1 MKNAHPPLTAV
12 LASFLLAVVFP
23 SARSVAK
30 VNPEEFSQTAIVI
43 KVTAEREVE
52 GVGRHG
58 RPRYGS
64 EFFIVTKVGDE
75 VYDLNGAQ
83 RIEPGTYRAKING
96 KRNRV
101 QFLFNGKDGKPTC
114 SEWYKIVREQG
125 KIGEESK

>member
-1 MKNAHPPLTAV
+1 MTAL
-12 LASFLLAVVFP
+12 LASLLLAVVFP

-52 GVGRHG
+52 GAGRHG
-58 RPRYGS
+58 RVRYGN
-64 EFFIVTKVGDE
+64 EFFIVTKVGDK

-101 QFLFNGKDGKPTC
+101 QFLLEGKDGRPKR
-114 SEWYKIVREQG
+114 SEWYRIVREQA
-125 KIGEESK
+125 KIGEDSK

>member
-1 MKNAHPPLTAV
+1 MKNAAPSMTAV

-52 GVGRHG
+52 GAGRHG
-58 RPRYGS
+58 RVRYAN
-64 EFFIVTKVGDE
+64 EFFIVTKVGDK

-101 QFLFNGKDGKPTC
+101 RFLLEGKDGKPKS
-114 SEWYKIVREQG
+114 SEWYRIAGGQA
-125 KIGEESK
+125 KIGEKSK